1 MKPYSVDLRE
11 KIVRAIEK
19 GDSSV
24 RKVAQ
29 RFGVSKNCV
38 QRLVTQKRTQGHI
51 LPGKQGGSMVSPVM
65 KYKAELMAILEKQK
79 DATLA
84 EYCELF
90 FDETGLWVSKSTMC
104 RTFQRL
110 KLPLKKKTLRA
121 SQAKSER
128 VQLLRA
134 EYWAKVKNIDLK
146 DLVFLDEMS
155 VLLGLMR
162 THARAAPSERAYD
175 YKPFYRGSKVSVIGA
190 ITESKVLAVMTLND
204 SMDAAAFKVYLSKC
218 LVPQLWKG
226 AVVVMD
232 NLPAHKVEAI
242 APLIEA
248 VGARIL
254 YLSPY
259 SPEFNPI
266 EHWWSQLKAFL
277 RQFSPRTS
285 KRVDLLIKIA
295 MDLMNPQHLRNW
307 FAHCCY
313 CPS

>member
-1 MKPYSVDLRE
+1 MGESKYY
-11 KIVRAIEK
+11 
-19 GDSSV
+19 
-24 RKVAQ
+24 
-29 RFGVSKNCV
+29 VSDIPAT
-38 QRLVTQKRTQGHI
+38 RIATQ
-51 LPGKQGGSMVSPVM
+51 
-65 KYKAELMAILEKQK
+65 
-79 DATLA
+79 
-84 EYCELF
+84 
-90 FDETGLWVSKSTMC
+90 
-104 RTFQRL
+104 
-110 KLPLKKKTLRA
+110 KKTLRS

-128 VQLLRA
+128 VQVLRA

-146 DLVFLDEMS
+146 DLVFLDEMGVS
-155 VLLGLMR
+155 LGLMR
-162 THARAAPSERAYD
+162 THARAAPGNRAYD

-204 SMDAAAFKVYLSKC
+204 SMDAAAFKVYVSKC
-218 LVPQLWKG
+218 LVPQLWQG

-232 NLPAHKVEAI
+232 NLPAHKVKAI

-248 VGARIL
+248 VGAKIL

-295 MDLMNPQHLRNW
+295 IDLMNPQHLRHW